1 MSFIEFENVTY
12 HYSDSKKNAADNLSI
27 SIEQGE
33 FICVIGHNGSGKS
46 TFAKLI
52 NGLLTP
58 SQGNVFVNGISTKD
72 EEKRIELLKN
82 VGMIFQNPDNQ
93 IVASIVEE
101 DVAFGPE
108 NLGVEP
114 EEIRKRVD
122 ESLKAVEMYDFRL
135 KEPHYLSGGQKQRV
149 AIASVLAMQP
159 KCIVMDESTAML
171 DPRGRKEV
179 LNTVKRLNKELGI
192 TVIFIT
198 HFMDEAVMADRVIVL
213 DKGKIALDGTAKEV
227 FSDYDR
233 IISFGLDV
241 PQPYELIKRLG
252 IDECVLTEEEC
263 ADKLV
268 EILGDNGK
276 ARA

>member
-1 MSFIEFENVTY
+1 MSFIEFNNVTY
-12 HYSDSKKNAADNLSI
+12 RYQDSKRNAIENLSI
-27 SIEQGE
+27 DIDEGE
-33 FICVIGHNGSGKS
+33 FIAVIGHNGSGKS

-52 NGLLTP
+52 NGLLIP
-58 SQGNVFVNGISTKD
+58 SEGNVCVNGILTSD

-108 NLGVEP
+108 NLGVDP
-114 EEIRKRVD
+114 DEIRKRVD
-122 ESLKAVEMYDFRL
+122 DSLKAVEMYDFRL
-135 KEPHYLSGGQKQRV
+135 KAPHNLSGGQKQRV

-179 LNTVKRLNKELGI
+179 INTVKKLNKELGI

-198 HFMDEAVMADRVIVL
+198 HFMDEAVSAQRVLVL
-213 DKGKIALDGTAKEV
+213 DKAKIALDGTPKEV
-227 FSDYDR
+227 FEDYDR

-241 PQPYELIKRLG
+241 PQPYELIKKLG
-252 IDECVLTEEEC
+252 IDECILTEEEC

-276 ARA
+276 A

>member
-1 MSFIEFENVTY
+1 MSFIEFNNVTY
-12 HYSDSKKNAADNLSI
+12 RYQDSKRNAIENLSVDI
-27 SIEQGE
+27 DEGE
-33 FICVIGHNGSGKS
+33 FIAVIGHNGSGKS

-52 NGLLTP
+52 NGLLIP
-58 SQGNVFVNGISTKD
+58 SEGNVCVNGIFTSD

-108 NLGVEP
+108 NLGVDP
-114 EEIRKRVD
+114 DEIRKRVD
-122 ESLKAVEMYDFRL
+122 DSLKAVEMYDFRL
-135 KEPHYLSGGQKQRV
+135 KAPHNLSGGQKQRV

-179 LNTVKRLNKELGI
+179 INTVKKLNKELGI
-192 TVIFIT
+192 TVILIT
-198 HFMDEAVMADRVIVL
+198 HFMDEAVSAQRVLVL
-213 DKGKIALDGTAKEV
+213 DKAKIALDGTPKEV
-227 FSDYDR
+227 FEDYDR

-241 PQPYELIKRLG
+241 PQPYELIKKLG
-252 IDECVLTEEEC
+252 IDECILTEEEC

-276 ARA
+276 A